1 MERWPERF
9 FDVRVTNTHSP
20 SQIHLITEIVLK
32 KHEQEKKR
40 DYNRR
45 ITLNKIHGKYEHI
58 LLAGDFYIDELT
70 TDSDSSNHLSDVKD
84 VFNLTNVVKK
94 PTCFKSLDGTLND
107 LMLTNRQRNFLNFLK
122 SQNVEI
128 EKTFEKNRNL

>member
-1 MERWPERF
+1 MNRKRNE
-9 FDVRVTNTHSP
+9 
-20 SQIHLITEIVLK
+20 IIT
-32 KHEQEKKR
+32 
-40 DYNRR
+40 R

-94 PTCFKSLDGTLND
+94 PTCFKSQDRTLID
-107 LMLTNRQRNFLNFLK
+107 LMLTNRPRSFLK
-122 SQNVEI
+122 SQNFEI
-128 EKTFEKNRNL
+128 GLND